1 MANGFNKSEIVMF
14 DDVLAAFDDRLVIAK
29 ACEKYMLGSDQAV
42 ERMGDRVWRPQPYN
56 AVTYAGMDQTAN
68 FGDITQLSVPVGLGY
83 HRSAPGTMSSK
94 NLRDPSQLKRY
105 GDAASMKLASDINS
119 ALFTVAALQGSIVS
133 KRTVAATGFDDVA
146 LMDALFTEQGVPVE
160 NRRAFYSPRD
170 YNNMASNLAS
180 RQTMQGKTQ
189 TAYEN
194 ALVGDNVAGF
204 QLFKN
209 DLTYRL
215 AAATA
220 TGVTITSANQRY
232 IPASIT
238 TDAAGNTANIDNR
251 YQTIGITVTGSPAV
265 KVGDAFT
272 IAGVNSA
279 HQITKQDTG
288 QLKTFRVVSIVTG
301 GGTTGT
307 IQITP
312 PIISADSSPTRAEL
326 QYQNVVGVPAAGAA
340 VTFLNTVTAAVNPF
354 FVKDALELIPGS
366 FAVDPEDGWQVLR
379 ATTDF
384 GIGITYARQGNINDL
399 SVKYRWDV
407 DFGVGMLNTEM
418 AGIQLFSQT

>member
-1 MANGFNKSEIVMF
+1 
-14 DDVLAAFDDRLVIAK
+14 
-29 ACEKYMLGSDQAV
+29 
-42 ERMGDRVWRPQPYN
+42 
-56 AVTYAGMDQTAN
+56 
-68 FGDITQLSVPVGLGY
+68 
-83 HRSAPGTMSSK
+83 
-94 NLRDPSQLKRY
+94 
-105 GDAASMKLASDINS
+105 
-119 ALFTVAALQGSIVS
+119 
-133 KRTVAATGFDDVA
+133 
-146 LMDALFTEQGVPVE
+146 MDALFTEQGVPVE

-170 YNNMASNLAS
+170 YNGMASNLAQ
-180 RQTMQGKTQ
+180 RQTLQGKTQ
-189 TAYEN
+189 TAYET

-209 DLTYRL
+209 DLSYRL

-220 TGVTITSANQRY
+220 TGVTITLANQRY
-232 IPASIT
+232 VPVSIT

-251 YQTIGITVTGSPAV
+251 YQTIGITVTGSTV
-265 KVGDAFT
+265 KVGDALT

-279 HQITKQDTG
+279 HHITKQDTG

-301 GGTTGT
+301 AGGTGT

-326 QYQNVVGVPAAGAA
+326 QYQNVVGVPAAGAV

-418 AGIQLFSQT
+418 SGIQLFGQTP

>member
-1 MANGFNKSEIVMF
+1 MANSFNKSEIVMF

-29 ACEKYMLGSDQAV
+29 ACEKYQLGSDQAV

-68 FGDITQLSVPVGLGY
+68 FGDIAQLSVPVGLGY

-146 LMDALFTEQGVPVE
+146 QMDALFTEQGVPVE

-170 YNNMASNLAS
+170 YNNMASNLAQ
-180 RQTMQGKTQ
+180 RQTLQGKAQ

-209 DLTYRL
+209 DLSYRL

-232 IPASIT
+232 VPVSIT

-251 YQTIGITVTGSPAV
+251 YQTIGITVTGSTV

-279 HQITKQDTG
+279 HHITKQDTG

-301 GGTTGT
+301 AGGTGT

-340 VTFLNTVTAAVNPF
+340 VTFLNTATAAVNPF

-366 FAVDPEDGWQVLR
+366 FAVDPEDGWHVLR

-418 AGIQLFSQT
+418 AGIQLFNQT

>member
-14 DDVLAAFDDRLVIAK
+14 DDVLSAFDDQLVIAK
-29 ACEKYMLGSDQAV
+29 ACEKYSLGSDQSV
-42 ERMGDRVWRPQPYN
+42 ERMGDRVWRPQPHH
-56 AVTYAGMDQTAN
+56 AVTYAGMDQTSN

-94 NLRDPSQLKRY
+94 NLRDPSQLTRY
-105 GDAASMKLASDINS
+105 GQAASMKLSSDINN

-146 LMDALFTEQGVPVE
+146 QIDALMTEIGAPVE

-170 YNNMASNLAS
+170 YNNMASNLAQ
-180 RQTMQGKTQ
+180 RQTLQGKTQ

-209 DLTYRL
+209 DLSYRL

-220 TGVTITSANQRY
+220 TGVTITLANQRY
-232 IPASIT
+232 VPVSIT
-238 TDAAGNTANIDNR
+238 TDASGNTANIDNR
-251 YQTIGITVTGSPAV
+251 YQTIGITVTGSTV

-279 HQITKQDTG
+279 HHITKQDTG

-301 GGTTGT
+301 AGGTGT

-326 QYQNVVGVPAAGAA
+326 QYQNVVGVPAAGAV

-407 DFGVGMLNTEM
+407 DFGVGLLNTEM
-418 AGIQLFSQT
+418 AGIQMFSQT

>member
-14 DDVLAAFDDRLVIAK
+14 DDVLAAFDDQLVIAK
-29 ACEKYMLGSDQAV
+29 ACEKYQLGSDQAV
-42 ERMGDRVWRPQPYN
+42 ERMGDRVWRPQPYG

-105 GDAASMKLASDINS
+105 GEAASMKLASDING

-133 KRTVAATGFDDVA
+133 KRTGAATGFDDIA
-146 LMDALFTEQGVPVE
+146 QMDALFTEQGVPVG

-180 RQTMQGKTQ
+180 RQTLQGKTQ
-189 TAYEN
+189 TAYET
-194 ALVGDNVAGF
+194 AMVGENVAGF

-209 DLTYRL
+209 DLSYRL

-232 IPASIT
+232 VPVSIT
-238 TDAAGNTANIDNR
+238 TDAALNTANVDNR
-251 YQTIGITVTGSPAV
+251 YQTIGMTVTGSTI

-272 IAGVNSA
+272 IAGVNSV
-279 HQITKQDTG
+279 HHITKQDTG
-288 QLKTFRVVSIVTG
+288 QLKTFRIVAIVTG
-301 GGTTGT
+301 AGGTGT
-307 IQITP
+307 VQITP

-326 QYQNVVGVPAAGAA
+326 QYQNVAGVPAAGAV

-366 FAVDPEDGWQVLR
+366 FSVDPEDGWQVLR

-407 DFGVGMLNTEM
+407 DFGVGLLNTEM
-418 AGIQLFSQT
+418 AGIQMFGQT